1 MLVKTRPL
9 PTYVITTLHYDH
21 LKKISYTFFI
31 FTLNFERKIKEVY
44 VYFVYF
50 AKHHDAYKKWV
61 QCLWISQLM
70 IGIVTELKPQDKYN
84 MRASSWK

>member
-50 AKHHDAYKKWV
+50 AKHHDAYKKM
-61 QCLWISQLM
+61 SAMLM
-70 IGIVTELKPQDKYN
+70 NITTNDRN
-84 MRASSWK
+84 CH